1 MDLQSW
7 VEEHGDE
14 ALRRAMSEGYQVRR
28 GAGLQMFAALE
39 VLLPM
44 KLMGSWDNVEE
55 RTSPHSRSFELRDE
69 VKRFCGMVPMPDG
82 WNFDVGRISRVT
94 VDGEPCTG
102 VLIRLLDEH
111 HKVIAARVADFE
123 SAGDL

>member
-1 MDLQSW
+1 MDIKNW

-14 ALRRAMSEGYQVRR
+14 TLRRAMREGYQVRR

-44 KLMGSWDNVEE
+44 KLMGSWDDVEE

-69 VKRFCGMVPMPDG
+69 VKRFCAMVEKPDG
-82 WNFDVGRISRVT
+82 WTFDVGRISRIK

-102 VLIRLLDEH
+102 VLIRLLDDQ
-111 HKVIAARVADFE
+111 HKVVAARVADFE
-123 SAGDL
+123 SAGDP